1 VLSLYVTHPE
11 VLIEPMVPPTEW
23 LLSPKGGA
31 RAEAFAARGVLPADA
46 RIIASTEFKTMET
59 AAILAQGRPFETDDR
74 LRENIRTGTGYL
86 APEEFD
92 RRFHAMFAR
101 PDESTGGWEK
111 AVDTQRRVVAAVEAA
126 LVNQSLT
133 TIFVGHGSAGTFLKC
148 AVDGRPIS
156 RSEEQ
161 REMAWP
167 GGGNVF
173 TFDWAARTLI
183 RDWQSFEDF
192 TPIAD

>member
-1 VLSLYVTHPE
+1 VLALYVTHPE
-11 VLIEPMVPPTEW
+11 VLLEPKVPSTEW
-23 LLSPKGGA
+23 LLSPKGRA
-31 RAEAFAARGVLPADA
+31 RAQAFADRGALPANA

-59 AAILAQGRPFETDDR
+59 AAILAQGRPFETSDG
-74 LRENIRTGTGYL
+74 LRENIRTGSGFL
-86 APEEFD
+86 SPEDFE
-92 RRFHAMFAR
+92 RQFHAMFAR
-101 PDESTGGWEK
+101 PAESSGGWET

-126 LVNQSLT
+126 LIDQSLT

-173 TFDWAARTLI
+173 AFDWAARTLV
-183 RDWQSFEDF
+183 RDWQTFEDF
-192 TPIAD
+192 APISD